1 MFGGLSEFLP
11 VLLTLPGFFVL
22 SLPLNAASGGG
33 GGGSCD
39 AVGQVA
45 LDDRTCS
52 W

>member
-1 MFGGLSEFLP
+1 MFGSLSEFLP

-45 LDDRTCS
+45 LGDHTCS

>member
-1 MFGGLSEFLP
+1 MFGGLADFLP

-33 GGGSCD
+33 GRCD

-45 LDDRTCS
+45 FDDRTCS